1 MSTLKKDERSQINN
15 LTLHLKELEKK
26 SKELKANRKK
36 EILSIRLEISE
47 IEYKKQL
54 RKPIKSEVN
63 FEKSNKNWQN
73 FS

>member
-26 SKELKANRKK
+26 SKELKPNRKK

-63 FEKSNKNWQN
+63 FEKSNKN
-73 FS
+73 

>member
-63 FEKSNKNWQN
+63 FEKSNKN
-73 FS
+73 

>member
-26 SKELKANRKK
+26 SKQLKANRKK

-63 FEKSNKNWQN
+63 FEKSNKN
-73 FS
+73 